1 MRKVAVIGV
10 GLHRYGK
17 WDGISSHE
25 LAHTAINR
33 ALESA
38 GIEWSQVQSGWCGH
52 TGQGPTAGARLFY
65 KLGRTG
71 LSITNVENASASGS
85 YAFRGAYS
93 DVGSGEFDIAL
104 ALGID
109 KRNSPFSTIKLTN
122 GKKNSA
128 TKDNNKIKKAKKGSP
143 IIKHF
148 AQVTSAHM
156 RKFGTT
162 IDQLAMVSVKNH
174 HNGALN
180 PYAHFQEEITIE
192 DVHNAQMISKPL
204 TTLHCCPTGDGA
216 AAAILASENVVKRM
230 GITNPVWVSASVSMS
245 ETNLSFNSN
254 EITAVAA
261 SEAYKRA
268 GIEPTDLG
276 LVELHDAFT
285 IEEIYV
291 AEQLGLCP
299 EGEGGKLVEEG
310 ATAINGRIPIN
321 TSGGLLAMGH
331 PLGPTGIGQI
341 AEIYWQMKGEAGKR
355 QIPVPPKHALAQMV
369 GLGGTCIIHIFS
381 R

>member
-17 WDGISSHE
+17 WDDISSHE

-85 YAFRGAYS
+85 YAFRGAYK

-109 KRNSPFSTIKLTN
+109 KRKSPFSTMNFSNAKTI
-122 GKKNSA
+122 S
-128 TKDNNKIKKAKKGSP
+128 DSSNNNDPKKAKKGSP

-148 AQVTSAHM
+148 AQVTRAHM
-156 RKFGTT
+156 KKHGTT
-162 IDQLAMVSVKNH
+162 IDQLAMISVKNH

-180 PYAHFQEEITIE
+180 PYAQFQEEITIE
-192 DVHNAQMISKPL
+192 DVHNAPMIVKPL

-216 AAAILASENVVKRM
+216 AVAILASEDVVTRM

-245 ETNLSFNSN
+245 ETNPKLNSN
-254 EITAVAA
+254 EMTAFAA
-261 SEAYKRA
+261 REAYKRA

-285 IEEIYV
+285 IEEVYV

-299 EGEGGKLVEEG
+299 EGQGGKLAEVG
-310 ATAINGRIPIN
+310 ATAIDGRIPIN

-331 PLGPTGIGQI
+331 PLGPTGIGQV
-341 AEIYWQMKGEAGKR
+341 AEIYWQMRGEAGKR

-369 GLGGTCIIHIFS
+369 GFGGTCIIHIFS

>member
-17 WDGISSHE
+17 WDDKTPHE
-25 LAHTAINR
+25 LAHEAINR

-38 GIEWSQVQSGWCGH
+38 GIEWPQVQSGWVGH
-52 TGQGPTAGARLFY
+52 VGLGSTAGARMFY

-85 YAFRGAYS
+85 YAFRGAYL
-93 DVGSGEFDIAL
+93 DIVSGEFDIAL
-104 ALGID
+104 ALGVD
-109 KRNSPFSTIKLTN
+109 SHKSTLAILKTKKPKTN
-122 GKKNSA
+122 GENNDPKKP
-128 TKDNNKIKKAKKGSP
+128 KKATG
-143 IIKHF
+143 IIKSYAKF
-148 AQVTSAHM
+148 TRDHM
-156 RKFGTT
+156 KKYGTT

-174 HNGALN
+174 HNAALN
-180 PYAHFQEEITIE
+180 PYAQFQEEITIE
-192 DVHNAQMISKPL
+192 DVHNSPMIAKPL
-204 TTLHCCPTGDGA
+204 TILHCCPRGDGA
-216 AAAILASENVVKRM
+216 AAVILASEDVVKRM
-230 GITNPVWVSASVSMS
+230 GITNPIWVSASVSMS
-245 ETNLSFNSN
+245 ETSFAINSN
-254 EITAVAA
+254 EMTAVAA
-261 SEAYKRA
+261 REAYKRA

-310 ATAINGRIPIN
+310 ATSIKGRIPIN

-355 QIPVPPKHALAQMV
+355 QIPEPPKHALAQMI
-369 GLGGTCIIHIFS
+369 GFGGTVIIHVFS